1 MSVTSQTTQ
10 AMPVL
15 VMSDKQRSDAADA
28 WQAYNAME
36 TTKQRHFDFLGLL
49 ERKKKNFN
57 LDPTENDHTLLAQLL
72 KDHDEQVNKFTVASK
87 ALKELHPETHIAL
100 FTYIGKIN
108 DVLDSEKVSH

>member
-1 MSVTSQTTQ
+1 LNVATQT
-10 AMPVL
+10 MPVL
-15 VMSDKQRSDAADA
+15 VMSDQQRLDAADA

-57 LDPTENDHTLLAQLL
+57 LDPTENDHLLLAQLL
-72 KDHDEQVNKFTVASK
+72 KDHDEQVIKFTQASRV
-87 ALKELHPETHIAL
+87 LKELNPDTHIAL

-108 DVLDSEKVSH
+108 DLLDTEKVAH